1 MVIKKCSPV
10 QAIVDCNSF
19 YCSCERLFQPQLQ
32 QAPVV
37 VLSNNDG
44 CIVSRS
50 DEAKQLGIS
59 MAIPYF
65 QAKELFEKYKVH
77 AFSSNYHLYGDLSWR
92 VMETMRQLVP
102 PGCVEVYSVDEAFL
116 NLDHVSSDSL
126 QDYCISLK
134 KKIETWTGISVSIGV
149 APNKV
154 LSKVANRL
162 AKKNKLLTSGVVILN
177 DTKTIQAALQKT
189 PVEDIWGIGYSY
201 SEKLK
206 TYGICTAYA
215 LSIKDL
221 SWGKRFL
228 GGVVGM
234 KLIREL
240 KGMHSHDMQVPR
252 THKKMIATTRMFGR
266 PVSKWQEIEE
276 ALATYATRTAEKLR
290 RQHSAAYGVSVFL
303 LKKMVAQGEPSYY
316 HHGRQVSGYVKLD
329 NPSNLTPDI
338 IKAVVALGKSL
349 FEQGEI
355 YKKAGVILSDLV
367 PDNALQTN
375 LFVAPADQKRKKLM
389 NMIDNMNAAFRDDI
403 LKFGTSGTQKN
414 WKMRSERRSKRYTT
428 RWDELCL
435 VR

>member
-1 MVIKKCSPV
+1 M

-19 YCSCERLFQPQLQ
+19 YCACERLFQPQLQ
-32 QAPVV
+32 HAPVV

-50 DEAKQLGIS
+50 DEAKQLGIN

-65 QAKELFEKYKVH
+65 QAKELIEKNKVH

-92 VMETMRQLVP
+92 VMETMRQLAP
-102 PGCVEVYSVDEAFL
+102 PGSVEVYSVDEAFI
-116 NLDHVSSDSL
+116 NLDHIASDQL
-126 QDYCISLK
+126 QDYCVSLK

-149 APNKV
+149 GPNKV

-162 AKKNKLLTSGVVILN
+162 AKKSKLLTGCVVILN
-177 DTKTIQAALQKT
+177 DTKKIQAALQST
-189 PVEDIWGIGYSY
+189 PIDDVWGIGYSY

-206 TYGICTAYA
+206 TYGINTAYA

-228 GGVVGM
+228 GGVPGM

-240 KGMHSHDMQVPR
+240 KGMHSHDMQTPR
-252 THKKMIATTRMFGR
+252 TSKKMIATTRMFGR
-266 PVSKWQEIEE
+266 TVSEWQEIEE

-303 LKKMVAQGEPSYY
+303 LKKTPPQTDISHY

-349 FEQGEI
+349 YEQGEL
-355 YKKAGVILSDLV
+355 YKKAGVILSDFV

-375 LFVAPADQKRKKLM
+375 LFVAPRDQNRKKLM
-389 NMIDNMNAAFRDDI
+389 NVIDNMNAAFRDDI
-403 LKFGTSGTQKN
+403 LKFATSGTQKN

>member
-1 MVIKKCSPV
+1 M

-19 YCSCERLFQPQLQ
+19 YCACERLFQPQLQ
-32 QAPVV
+32 HAPVV

-50 DEAKQLGIS
+50 DEAKQLGIN

-65 QAKELFEKYKVH
+65 QAKELIEKNKVH

-102 PGCVEVYSVDEAFL
+102 PGCVEVYSVDEAFI
-116 NLDHVSSDSL
+116 NLDHIASDQL
-126 QDYCISLK
+126 QDYCVSLK
-134 KKIETWTGISVSIGV
+134 KKIEKWTGISVSIGV
-149 APNKV
+149 GPNKV

-162 AKKNKLLTSGVVILN
+162 AKKSKLLTGCVVILN
-177 DTKTIQAALQKT
+177 DTKKIQAALQNT
-189 PVEDIWGIGYSY
+189 PIDDVWGIGYSY

-206 TYGICTAYA
+206 TYGINTAYA

-228 GGVVGM
+228 GGVPGM

-240 KGMHSHDMQVPR
+240 KGMHSHEMQAPR
-252 THKKMIATTRMFGR
+252 TSKKMIATTRMFGR
-266 PVSKWQEIEE
+266 TVSEWQEIEE

-303 LKKMVAQGEPSYY
+303 LKKTPPQTDISHY

-349 FEQGEI
+349 FEQGEL
-355 YKKAGVILSDLV
+355 YKKAGVILSDFV

-375 LFVAPADQKRKKLM
+375 LFVASRDQNRKKLM
-389 NMIDNMNAAFRDDI
+389 NVIDNMNAAFRDDI
-403 LKFGTSGTQKN
+403 LKFATSGTQKN

>member
-1 MVIKKCSPV
+1 M

-19 YCSCERLFQPQLQ
+19 YCACERLFQPQLQ
-32 QAPVV
+32 HAPVV

-50 DEAKQLGIS
+50 DEAKQLGIN

-65 QAKELFEKYKVH
+65 QAKELIEKNKVH

-102 PGCVEVYSVDEAFL
+102 PGCVEVYSVDEAFI
-116 NLDHVSSDSL
+116 NLDHIASDQL
-126 QDYCISLK
+126 QAYCILLK

-149 APNKV
+149 GPNKV

-162 AKKNKLLTSGVVILN
+162 AKKSKLLTGCVVILN
-177 DTKTIQAALQKT
+177 DTKKIQAALQST
-189 PVEDIWGIGYSY
+189 PIDDVWGIGYSY

-206 TYGICTAYA
+206 TYGIHTAYA

-228 GGVVGM
+228 GGVPGM

-240 KGMHSHDMQVPR
+240 KGMHSHDMQTPR
-252 THKKMIATTRMFGR
+252 TSKKMIATTRMFGR
-266 PVSKWQEIEE
+266 TVSEWQEIEE

-303 LKKMVAQGEPSYY
+303 LKKTPPQTDISHY

-349 FEQGEI
+349 YEQGEL
-355 YKKAGVILSDLV
+355 YKKAGVILSDFV

-375 LFVAPADQKRKKLM
+375 LFVAPKDQNRKKLM
-389 NMIDNMNAAFRDDI
+389 NVIDNMNAAFRDDI
-403 LKFGTSGTQKN
+403 LKFATSGTQKN

>member
-1 MVIKKCSPV
+1 M

-19 YCSCERLFQPQLQ
+19 YCACERLFQPQLQ
-32 QAPVV
+32 YAPVV

-50 DEAKQLGIS
+50 DEAKQLGIN

-65 QAKELFEKYKVH
+65 QAKDLIEKNKVH

-92 VMETMRQLVP
+92 VMETMRQLAP
-102 PGCVEVYSVDEAFL
+102 PGCVEVYSVDEAFI
-116 NLDHVSSDSL
+116 NLDHIPAESL
-126 QDYCISLK
+126 QDYCVSLK

-149 APNKV
+149 GPNKV

-162 AKKNKLLTSGVVILN
+162 AKKSKLLTGCIVILN
-177 DTKTIQAALQKT
+177 DTKKIQTALQNT
-189 PVEDIWGIGYSY
+189 PIDDVWGIGYSY

-206 TYGICTAYA
+206 TYGINTAYA

-228 GGVVGM
+228 GGVPGM

-240 KGMHSHDMQVPR
+240 KGMHSHDMQAPR
-252 THKKMIATTRMFGR
+252 TSKKMIATTRMFGR
-266 PVSKWQEIEE
+266 TVSEWQEIEE

-303 LKKMVAQGEPSYY
+303 LKKTPPQTDISHY

-349 FEQGEI
+349 FEQGEL
-355 YKKAGVILSDLV
+355 YKKAGVILSDFV

-375 LFVAPADQKRKKLM
+375 LFVASRDQNRKKLM
-389 NMIDNMNAAFRDDI
+389 NVIDNMNAAFRDDI
-403 LKFGTSGTQKN
+403 LKFATSGTQKN

>member
-1 MVIKKCSPV
+1 V

-19 YCSCERLFQPQLQ
+19 YCACERLFQPQLQ
-32 QAPVV
+32 HAPVV

-50 DEAKQLGIS
+50 DEAKQLGIN

-65 QAKELFEKYKVH
+65 QAKELIEKNKVH

-92 VMETMRQLVP
+92 VMETMRQLAP
-102 PGCVEVYSVDEAFL
+102 PGCVEVYSVDEAFI
-116 NLDHVSSDSL
+116 NLDHIASDQL
-126 QDYCISLK
+126 QDYCVSLK

-149 APNKV
+149 GPNKV

-162 AKKNKLLTSGVVILN
+162 AKKSKLLTGCVVILN
-177 DTKTIQAALQKT
+177 DTKKIQAALQST
-189 PVEDIWGIGYSY
+189 PIDDVWGIGYSY

-206 TYGICTAYA
+206 TYGINTAYA

-228 GGVVGM
+228 GGVPGM

-240 KGMHSHDMQVPR
+240 KGMHSHDMQAPR
-252 THKKMIATTRMFGR
+252 TSKKMIATTRMFGR
-266 PVSKWQEIEE
+266 TVSEWQEIEE

-290 RQHSAAYGVSVFL
+290 RQHCAAYGVSVFL
-303 LKKMVAQGEPSYY
+303 LKKAPPQTDISHY

-349 FEQGEI
+349 FEQGEL
-355 YKKAGVILSDLV
+355 YKKAGVILSDFV

-375 LFVAPADQKRKKLM
+375 LFVAPKDQNRKKLM
-389 NMIDNMNAAFRDDI
+389 NVIDNMNAAFRDDI
-403 LKFGTSGTQKN
+403 LKFATSGTQKN

>member
-1 MVIKKCSPV
+1 
-10 QAIVDCNSF
+10 
-19 YCSCERLFQPQLQ
+19 
-32 QAPVV
+32 
-37 VLSNNDG
+37 
-44 CIVSRS
+44 
-50 DEAKQLGIS
+50 
-59 MAIPYF
+59 
-65 QAKELFEKYKVH
+65 
-77 AFSSNYHLYGDLSWR
+77 
-92 VMETMRQLVP
+92 
-102 PGCVEVYSVDEAFL
+102 VEVYSVDEAFI
-116 NLDHVSSDSL
+116 NLDHIASDQL
-126 QDYCISLK
+126 QDYCVSLK

-149 APNKV
+149 GPNKV

-162 AKKNKLLTSGVVILN
+162 AKKNKLLTGCVVILN
-177 DTKTIQAALQKT
+177 DTKKIQTALQNT
-189 PVEDIWGIGYSY
+189 PIDDVWGIGYSY

-206 TYGICTAYA
+206 TYGIHNAYT

-228 GGVVGM
+228 GGVPGM

-240 KGMHSHDMQVPR
+240 KGMHSHDMQAPR
-252 THKKMIATTRMFGR
+252 TSKKMIATTRMFGR
-266 PVSKWQEIEE
+266 IVSEWQEIEE

-303 LKKMVAQGEPSYY
+303 LKKTPPQTEISHY

-349 FEQGEI
+349 YEQGEL
-355 YKKAGVILSDLV
+355 YKKAGVILSDFV

-375 LFVAPADQKRKKLM
+375 LFVAPKDQNRKKLM
-389 NMIDNMNAAFRDDI
+389 NVIDNMNAAFRDDI
-403 LKFGTSGTQKN
+403 LKFATSGTQKN

-428 RWDELCL
+428 RWEELCL

>member
-1 MVIKKCSPV
+1 V

-19 YCSCERLFQPQLQ
+19 YCACERLFQPQLQ
-32 QAPVV
+32 HAPVV

-50 DEAKQLGIS
+50 DEAKQLGIN

-65 QAKELFEKYKVH
+65 QAKDLIEKNKVH

-92 VMETMRQLVP
+92 VMETMRQLAP
-102 PGCVEVYSVDEAFL
+102 PGCVEVYSVDEAFI
-116 NLDHVSSDSL
+116 NLDHIPSDSL
-126 QDYCISLK
+126 QAYCVSLK

-149 APNKV
+149 GPNKV

-162 AKKNKLLTSGVVILN
+162 AKKSKLLTGCVVILN
-177 DTKTIQAALQKT
+177 DTKKIQAALQNT
-189 PVEDIWGIGYSY
+189 PIDDVWGIGYSY

-206 TYGICTAYA
+206 TYGIHTAYA

-228 GGVVGM
+228 GGVPGM

-240 KGMHSHDMQVPR
+240 KGMHSHDMQTPR
-252 THKKMIATTRMFGR
+252 TSKKMIATTRMFGR
-266 PVSKWQEIEE
+266 TVSEWQEIEE

-290 RQHSAAYGVSVFL
+290 RQHGAAYGVSVFL
-303 LKKMVAQGEPSYY
+303 LKKTPPQTDISHY

-349 FEQGEI
+349 FEQGEL
-355 YKKAGVILSDLV
+355 YKKAGVILSDFV

-375 LFVAPADQKRKKLM
+375 LFVAPKDQNRKKLM
-389 NMIDNMNAAFRDDI
+389 NLIDNMNAAFRDDI
-403 LKFGTSGTQKN
+403 LKFATSGTQKN

>member
-1 MVIKKCSPV
+1 M

-19 YCSCERLFQPQLQ
+19 YCACERLFQPQLQ
-32 QAPVV
+32 HAPVV

-50 DEAKQLGIS
+50 DEAKQLGIN

-65 QAKELFEKYKVH
+65 QAKELIEKNKVH

-92 VMETMRQLVP
+92 VMETMRQLAP
-102 PGCVEVYSVDEAFL
+102 PGCVEVYSVDEAFI
-116 NLDHVSSDSL
+116 NLDHIASDQL
-126 QDYCISLK
+126 QAYCILLK

-149 APNKV
+149 GPNKV

-162 AKKNKLLTSGVVILN
+162 AKKSKLLTGCVVILN
-177 DTKTIQAALQKT
+177 DTKKIQAALQST
-189 PVEDIWGIGYSY
+189 PIDDIWGIGYSY

-206 TYGICTAYA
+206 TYGIHTAYA

-228 GGVVGM
+228 GGVPGM

-240 KGMHSHDMQVPR
+240 KGMHSHDMQTPR
-252 THKKMIATTRMFGR
+252 TSKKMIATTRMFGR
-266 PVSKWQEIEE
+266 TVSEWQEIEE

-303 LKKMVAQGEPSYY
+303 LKKTPPQTDISHY

-349 FEQGEI
+349 YEQGEL
-355 YKKAGVILSDLV
+355 YKKAGVILSDFV

-375 LFVAPADQKRKKLM
+375 LFVAPRDQNRKKLM
-389 NMIDNMNAAFRDDI
+389 NVIDNMNAAFRDDI
-403 LKFGTSGTQKN
+403 LKFATSGTQKN

>member
-1 MVIKKCSPV
+1 V

-19 YCSCERLFQPQLQ
+19 YCACERLFQPQLQ
-32 QAPVV
+32 HAPVV

-50 DEAKQLGIS
+50 DEAKQLGIN

-65 QAKELFEKYKVH
+65 QAKELIEKNKVH

-92 VMETMRQLVP
+92 VMETMRQLAP
-102 PGCVEVYSVDEAFL
+102 PGSVEVYSVDEAFI
-116 NLDHVSSDSL
+116 NLDHIASDQL
-126 QDYCISLK
+126 QAYCILLK

-149 APNKV
+149 GPNKV

-162 AKKNKLLTSGVVILN
+162 AKKSKLLTGCVVILN
-177 DTKTIQAALQKT
+177 DTKKIQAALQST
-189 PVEDIWGIGYSY
+189 PIDDVWGIGYSY

-206 TYGICTAYA
+206 TYGIHTAYA

-228 GGVVGM
+228 GGVPGM

-240 KGMHSHDMQVPR
+240 KGMHSHDMQTPR
-252 THKKMIATTRMFGR
+252 TSKKMIATTRMFGR
-266 PVSKWQEIEE
+266 TVSEWQEIEE

-303 LKKMVAQGEPSYY
+303 LKKTPPQTDISHY

-349 FEQGEI
+349 YEQGEL
-355 YKKAGVILSDLV
+355 YKKAGVILSDFV

-375 LFVAPADQKRKKLM
+375 LFVAPRDQNRKKLM
-389 NMIDNMNAAFRDDI
+389 NVIDNMNAAFRDDI
-403 LKFGTSGTQKN
+403 LKFATSGTQKN

>member
-1 MVIKKCSPV
+1 M

-19 YCSCERLFQPQLQ
+19 YCACERLFQPQLQ
-32 QAPVV
+32 HAPVV

-50 DEAKQLGIS
+50 DEAKQLGIN

-65 QAKELFEKYKVH
+65 QAKELIEKNKVH

-102 PGCVEVYSVDEAFL
+102 PGCVEVYSVDEAFI
-116 NLDHVSSDSL
+116 NLDHIASDQL
-126 QDYCISLK
+126 QDYCVSLK

-149 APNKV
+149 GPNKV

-162 AKKNKLLTSGVVILN
+162 AKKSKLLTGCVVILN
-177 DTKTIQAALQKT
+177 DTKKIQAALQST
-189 PVEDIWGIGYSY
+189 PIDDVWGIGYSY

-206 TYGICTAYA
+206 TYGINTAYA

-228 GGVVGM
+228 GGVPGM

-240 KGMHSHDMQVPR
+240 KGMHSHEMQAPR
-252 THKKMIATTRMFGR
+252 TSKKMIATTRMFGR
-266 PVSKWQEIEE
+266 TVSEWQEIEE

-303 LKKMVAQGEPSYY
+303 LKKTPPQTDISHY

-349 FEQGEI
+349 YEQGEL
-355 YKKAGVILSDLV
+355 YKKAGVILSDFV

-375 LFVAPADQKRKKLM
+375 LFVAPRDQNRKKLM
-389 NMIDNMNAAFRDDI
+389 NVIDNMNAAFRDDI
-403 LKFGTSGTQKN
+403 LKFATSGTQKN

>member
-1 MVIKKCSPV
+1 V

-19 YCSCERLFQPQLQ
+19 YCACERLFQPQLQ
-32 QAPVV
+32 HAPVV

-50 DEAKQLGIS
+50 DEAKQLGIN

-65 QAKELFEKYKVH
+65 QAKELIEKNKVH

-92 VMETMRQLVP
+92 VMETMRQLAP
-102 PGCVEVYSVDEAFL
+102 PGCVEVYSVDEAFI
-116 NLDHVSSDSL
+116 NLDHIASDQL
-126 QDYCISLK
+126 QDYCVSLK

-149 APNKV
+149 GPNKV

-162 AKKNKLLTSGVVILN
+162 AKKSKLLTGCVVILN
-177 DTKTIQAALQKT
+177 DTKKIQAALQST
-189 PVEDIWGIGYSY
+189 PIDDVWGIGYSY

-206 TYGICTAYA
+206 TYGINTAYA

-228 GGVVGM
+228 GGVPGM

-240 KGMHSHDMQVPR
+240 KGMHSHDMQAPR
-252 THKKMIATTRMFGR
+252 TSKKMIATTRMFGR
-266 PVSKWQEIEE
+266 TVSEWQEIEE

-303 LKKMVAQGEPSYY
+303 LKKTPPSIEISHY

-329 NPSNLTPDI
+329 YPSNLTPDI

-349 FEQGEI
+349 FEQGEL
-355 YKKAGVILSDLV
+355 YKKAGVILSDFV

-375 LFVAPADQKRKKLM
+375 LFVAPKDQNRKKLM
-389 NMIDNMNAAFRDDI
+389 NVIDNMNAAFRDDI
-403 LKFGTSGTQKN
+403 LKFATSGTQKN

>member
-1 MVIKKCSPV
+1 M

-19 YCSCERLFQPQLQ
+19 YCSCERLFQPQLR
-32 QAPVV
+32 QAPIV

-59 MAIPYF
+59 MAVPYF
-65 QAKELFEKYKVH
+65 QAKELIEKNKVH

-92 VMETMRQLVP
+92 VMETMRQLLP

-116 NLDHVSSDSL
+116 DLAHIPPDGLEDF
-126 QDYCISLK
+126 CI
-134 KKIETWTGISVSIGV
+134 KIKNTIENWTGISVSIGV
-149 APNKV
+149 GPNKV

-162 AKKNKLLTSGVVILN
+162 AKKNKIKTGCIVILN
-177 DTKTIQAALQKT
+177 TTQKIQKALQET
-189 PVEDIWGIGYSY
+189 PVEDIWGIGFSY

-206 TYGICTAYA
+206 IYGVHTAFA

-228 GGVVGM
+228 GGITGI

-240 KGMHSHDMQVPR
+240 KGHKTHGMQAPR
-252 THKKMIATTRMFGR
+252 SEKKMIATTRMFGR
-266 PVSKWQEIEE
+266 EVSDWQEIEE
-276 ALATYATRTAEKLR
+276 ALATYAARATEKLR
-290 RQHSAAYGVSVFL
+290 RQHSAACGVSVFL
-303 LKKMVAQGEPSYY
+303 LKKAPVHLDSAYY
-316 HHGRQVSGYVKLD
+316 HRGRQVSGFTLLD
-329 NPSNLTPDI
+329 NPSQISPDI
-338 IKAVVALGKSL
+338 IKAVVTLGKSL

-355 YKKAGVILSDLV
+355 YKKAGVILSDFV
-367 PDNALQTN
+367 PDNSLQTN
-375 LFVAPADQKRKKLM
+375 LFVAPSDTRRKKLM
-389 NMIDNMNAAFRDDI
+389 NVIDNMNAAYRNDI

-428 RWDELCL
+428 RWEELCL

>member
-1 MVIKKCSPV
+1 V

-19 YCSCERLFQPQLQ
+19 YCACERLFQPQLQ
-32 QAPVV
+32 HAPVV

-50 DEAKQLGIS
+50 DEAKQLGIN

-65 QAKELFEKYKVH
+65 QAKDLIEKNKVH

-92 VMETMRQLVP
+92 VMETMRQLAP
-102 PGCVEVYSVDEAFL
+102 PGCVEVYSVDEAFI
-116 NLDHVSSDSL
+116 NLDHIPAESL
-126 QDYCISLK
+126 QDYCVSLK

-149 APNKV
+149 GPNKV

-162 AKKNKLLTSGVVILN
+162 AKKSKLLTGCIVILN
-177 DTKTIQAALQKT
+177 DTKKIQTALQNT
-189 PVEDIWGIGYSY
+189 PIDDVWGIGYSY

-206 TYGICTAYA
+206 TYGIHTAYA

-228 GGVVGM
+228 GGVPGM

-240 KGMHSHDMQVPR
+240 KGMHSHDMQTPR
-252 THKKMIATTRMFGR
+252 TSKKMIATTRMFGR
-266 PVSKWQEIEE
+266 TVSEWQEIEE

-303 LKKMVAQGEPSYY
+303 LKKTPPQTDISHY

-349 FEQGEI
+349 FEQGEL
-355 YKKAGVILSDLV
+355 YKKAGVILSDFV

-375 LFVAPADQKRKKLM
+375 LFVAPKDQNRKKLM
-389 NMIDNMNAAFRDDI
+389 NVIDNMNAAFRDDI
-403 LKFGTSGTQKN
+403 LKFATSGTQKN

>member
-1 MVIKKCSPV
+1 V

-19 YCSCERLFQPQLQ
+19 YCACERLFQPQLQ
-32 QAPVV
+32 HAPVV

-50 DEAKQLGIS
+50 DEAKQLGIN

-65 QAKELFEKYKVH
+65 QAKELIEKNKVH

-102 PGCVEVYSVDEAFL
+102 PGCVEVYSVDEAFI
-116 NLDHVSSDSL
+116 NLEHIASDQL

-134 KKIETWTGISVSIGV
+134 KKIEKWTGISVSIGV
-149 APNKV
+149 GPNKV

-162 AKKNKLLTSGVVILN
+162 AKKSKLLTGCVVILN
-177 DTKTIQAALQKT
+177 DTKKIQAALQST
-189 PVEDIWGIGYSY
+189 PIDDVWGIGYSY

-206 TYGICTAYA
+206 TYGIHTAYA

-228 GGVVGM
+228 GGVPGM

-240 KGMHSHDMQVPR
+240 KGMHSHDMQTPR
-252 THKKMIATTRMFGR
+252 TSKKMIATTRMFGR
-266 PVSKWQEIEE
+266 TVSEWQEIEE

-303 LKKMVAQGEPSYY
+303 LKKTPPQTDISHY

-349 FEQGEI
+349 YEQGEL
-355 YKKAGVILSDLV
+355 YKKAGVILSDFV

-375 LFVAPADQKRKKLM
+375 LFVAPKDQNRKKLM
-389 NMIDNMNAAFRDDI
+389 NVIDNMNAAFRDDI
-403 LKFGTSGTQKN
+403 LKFATSGTQKN

>member
-1 MVIKKCSPV
+1 M

-19 YCSCERLFQPQLQ
+19 YCACERLFQPQLQ
-32 QAPVV
+32 HAPVV

-50 DEAKQLGIS
+50 DEAKQLGIN

-65 QAKELFEKYKVH
+65 QAKELIEKNKVH

-102 PGCVEVYSVDEAFL
+102 PGCVEVYSVDEAFI
-116 NLDHVSSDSL
+116 NLEHIASDQL

-134 KKIETWTGISVSIGV
+134 KKIEKWTGISVSIGV
-149 APNKV
+149 GPNKV

-162 AKKNKLLTSGVVILN
+162 AKKSKLLTGCVVILN
-177 DTKTIQAALQKT
+177 DTKKIQAALQST
-189 PVEDIWGIGYSY
+189 PIDDVWGIGYSY

-206 TYGICTAYA
+206 TYGINTAYA

-228 GGVVGM
+228 GGVPGM

-240 KGMHSHDMQVPR
+240 KGMHSHDMQTPR
-252 THKKMIATTRMFGR
+252 TSKKMIATTRMFGR
-266 PVSKWQEIEE
+266 TVSEWQEIEE

-303 LKKMVAQGEPSYY
+303 LKKTPPQTDISHY

-349 FEQGEI
+349 FEQGEL
-355 YKKAGVILSDLV
+355 YKKAGVILSDFV

-375 LFVAPADQKRKKLM
+375 LFVAPREQNRKKLM
-389 NMIDNMNAAFRDDI
+389 NVIDNMNAAFRDDI
-403 LKFGTSGTQKN
+403 LKFATSGTQKN

>member
-1 MVIKKCSPV
+1 M

-19 YCSCERLFQPQLQ
+19 YCACERLFQPQLQ
-32 QAPVV
+32 HAPVV

-50 DEAKQLGIS
+50 DEAKQLGIN

-65 QAKELFEKYKVH
+65 QAKELIEKNKVH

-92 VMETMRQLVP
+92 VMETMRQLAP
-102 PGCVEVYSVDEAFL
+102 PGSVEVYSVDEAFI
-116 NLDHVSSDSL
+116 NLDHIASDQL
-126 QDYCISLK
+126 QDYCVSLK

-149 APNKV
+149 GPNKV

-162 AKKNKLLTSGVVILN
+162 AKKSKLLTGCVVILN
-177 DTKTIQAALQKT
+177 DTKKIQAALQST
-189 PVEDIWGIGYSY
+189 PIDDVWGIGYSY

-206 TYGICTAYA
+206 TYGINTAYA

-228 GGVVGM
+228 GGVPGM

-240 KGMHSHDMQVPR
+240 KGMHSHDMQAPR
-252 THKKMIATTRMFGR
+252 TSKKMIATTRMFGR
-266 PVSKWQEIEE
+266 TVSEWQEIEE

-303 LKKMVAQGEPSYY
+303 LKKTPPQTDISHY

-349 FEQGEI
+349 FEQGEL
-355 YKKAGVILSDLV
+355 YKKAGVILSDFV

-375 LFVAPADQKRKKLM
+375 LFVASRDQNRKKLM
-389 NMIDNMNAAFRDDI
+389 NVIDNMNAAFRDDI
-403 LKFGTSGTQKN
+403 LKFATSGTQKN

>member
-1 MVIKKCSPV
+1 V

-19 YCSCERLFQPQLQ
+19 YCACERLFQPQLQ
-32 QAPVV
+32 HAPVV

-50 DEAKQLGIS
+50 DEAKQLGIN

-65 QAKELFEKYKVH
+65 QAKELIEKNKVH

-92 VMETMRQLVP
+92 VMETMRQLAP
-102 PGCVEVYSVDEAFL
+102 PGCVEVYSVDEAFI
-116 NLDHVSSDSL
+116 NLDHIASDQL
-126 QDYCISLK
+126 QAYCVSLK

-149 APNKV
+149 GPNKV

-162 AKKNKLLTSGVVILN
+162 AKKSKLLTGCVVILN
-177 DTKTIQAALQKT
+177 DTKKIQAALQST
-189 PVEDIWGIGYSY
+189 PIDDVWGIGYSY

-206 TYGICTAYA
+206 TYGINTAYA

-228 GGVVGM
+228 GGVPGM

-240 KGMHSHDMQVPR
+240 KGMHSHDMQTPR
-252 THKKMIATTRMFGR
+252 TSKKMIATTRMFGR
-266 PVSKWQEIEE
+266 TVSEWQEIEE

-303 LKKMVAQGEPSYY
+303 LKKTPPQTDISHY

-338 IKAVVALGKSL
+338 IKAAVALGKSL
-349 FEQGEI
+349 FEQGEF
-355 YKKAGVILSDLV
+355 YKKAGVILSDFV

-375 LFVAPADQKRKKLM
+375 LFVAPKDQNRKKLM
-389 NMIDNMNAAFRDDI
+389 NVIDNMNAAFRDDI
-403 LKFGTSGTQKN
+403 LKFATSGTQKN

>member
-1 MVIKKCSPV
+1 M

-19 YCSCERLFQPQLQ
+19 YCACERLFQPQLQ
-32 QAPVV
+32 HAPVV

-50 DEAKQLGIS
+50 DEAKQLGIN

-65 QAKELFEKYKVH
+65 QAKELIEKNKVH

-102 PGCVEVYSVDEAFL
+102 PGCVEVYSVDEAFI
-116 NLDHVSSDSL
+116 NLDHIASDQL
-126 QDYCISLK
+126 QDYCVSLK

-149 APNKV
+149 GPNKV

-162 AKKNKLLTSGVVILN
+162 AKKSKLLTGCVVILN
-177 DTKTIQAALQKT
+177 DTKKIQAALQST
-189 PVEDIWGIGYSY
+189 PIDDVWGIGYSY

-206 TYGICTAYA
+206 TYGINTAYA

-228 GGVVGM
+228 GGVPGM

-240 KGMHSHDMQVPR
+240 KGMHSHDMQAPR
-252 THKKMIATTRMFGR
+252 TSKKMIATTRMFGR
-266 PVSKWQEIEE
+266 TVSEWQEIEE

-303 LKKMVAQGEPSYY
+303 LKKTPPQTDISHY

-349 FEQGEI
+349 YEQGEL
-355 YKKAGVILSDLV
+355 YKKAGVILSDFV

-375 LFVAPADQKRKKLM
+375 LFVAPKDQNRKKLM
-389 NMIDNMNAAFRDDI
+389 NVIDNMNAAFRDDI
-403 LKFGTSGTQKN
+403 LKFATSGTQKN

>member
-1 MVIKKCSPV
+1 M

-19 YCSCERLFQPQLQ
+19 YCACERLFQPQLQ
-32 QAPVV
+32 HAPVV

-50 DEAKQLGIS
+50 DEAKQLGIN

-65 QAKELFEKYKVH
+65 QAKELIEKNKVH

-102 PGCVEVYSVDEAFL
+102 PGCVEVYSVDEAFI
-116 NLDHVSSDSL
+116 NLDHIASDQL
-126 QDYCISLK
+126 QDYCILLK

-149 APNKV
+149 GPNKV

-162 AKKNKLLTSGVVILN
+162 AKKSKLLTGGVVILN
-177 DTKTIQAALQKT
+177 DTKKIQAALQNT
-189 PVEDIWGIGYSY
+189 PIDDVWGIGYSY

-206 TYGICTAYA
+206 TYGIHTAYA

-228 GGVVGM
+228 GGVPGM

-240 KGMHSHDMQVPR
+240 KGMHSHDMQTPR
-252 THKKMIATTRMFGR
+252 TSKKMIATTRMFGR
-266 PVSKWQEIEE
+266 TVSEWQEIEE

-303 LKKMVAQGEPSYY
+303 LKKTPPQTDISHY

-349 FEQGEI
+349 FEQGEL
-355 YKKAGVILSDLV
+355 YKKAGVILSDFV

-375 LFVAPADQKRKKLM
+375 LFVAPKDQNRKKLM
-389 NMIDNMNAAFRDDI
+389 NVIDNMNAAFRDDI
-403 LKFGTSGTQKN
+403 LKFATSGTQKN

>member
-1 MVIKKCSPV
+1 M

-19 YCSCERLFQPQLQ
+19 YCACERLFQPQLQ
-32 QAPVV
+32 HAPVV

-50 DEAKQLGIS
+50 DEAKQLGIN

-65 QAKELFEKYKVH
+65 QAKELIEKNKVH

-102 PGCVEVYSVDEAFL
+102 PGCVEVYSVDEAFI
-116 NLDHVSSDSL
+116 NLDHIASDQL
-126 QDYCISLK
+126 QDYCVLLK

-149 APNKV
+149 GPNKV

-162 AKKNKLLTSGVVILN
+162 AKKSKLLTGCVVILN
-177 DTKTIQAALQKT
+177 DTKKIQAALQST
-189 PVEDIWGIGYSY
+189 PIDDVWGIGYSY

-206 TYGICTAYA
+206 TYGINTAYA

-228 GGVVGM
+228 GGVPGM

-240 KGMHSHDMQVPR
+240 KGMHSHEMQAPR
-252 THKKMIATTRMFGR
+252 TSKKMIATTRMFGR
-266 PVSKWQEIEE
+266 TVSEWQEIEE

-303 LKKMVAQGEPSYY
+303 LKKTPPQTDISHY

-338 IKAVVALGKSL
+338 IKAVVALGKNL
-349 FEQGEI
+349 FEQGEL
-355 YKKAGVILSDLV
+355 YKKAGVILSDFV

-375 LFVAPADQKRKKLM
+375 LFVAPRDQNRKKLM
-389 NMIDNMNAAFRDDI
+389 NVIDNMNAAFRDDI
-403 LKFGTSGTQKN
+403 LKFATSGTQKN

>member
-1 MVIKKCSPV
+1 V

-19 YCSCERLFQPQLQ
+19 YCACERLFQPQLQ
-32 QAPVV
+32 HAPVV

-50 DEAKQLGIS
+50 DEAKQLGIN

-65 QAKELFEKYKVH
+65 QAKDLIEKNKVH

-92 VMETMRQLVP
+92 VMETMRQLAP
-102 PGCVEVYSVDEAFL
+102 PGCVEVYSVDEAFI
-116 NLDHVSSDSL
+116 NLDHIPAESL
-126 QDYCISLK
+126 QDYCVSLK

-149 APNKV
+149 GPNKV

-162 AKKNKLLTSGVVILN
+162 AKKSKLLTGCIVILN
-177 DTKTIQAALQKT
+177 DTKKIQTALQNT
-189 PVEDIWGIGYSY
+189 PIDDVWGIGYSY

-206 TYGICTAYA
+206 TYGIHTAYA

-228 GGVVGM
+228 GGVPGM

-240 KGMHSHDMQVPR
+240 KGMHSHDMQAPR
-252 THKKMIATTRMFGR
+252 TSKKMIATTRMFGR
-266 PVSKWQEIEE
+266 TVSEWQEIEE

-290 RQHSAAYGVSVFL
+290 RQHCAAYGVSVFL
-303 LKKMVAQGEPSYY
+303 LKKAPPQTDISHY

-349 FEQGEI
+349 FEQGEL
-355 YKKAGVILSDLV
+355 YKKAGVILSDFV

-375 LFVAPADQKRKKLM
+375 LFVAPKDQNRKKLM
-389 NMIDNMNAAFRDDI
+389 NVIDNMNAAFRDDI
-403 LKFGTSGTQKN
+403 LKFATSGTQKN

>member
-1 MVIKKCSPV
+1 M

-19 YCSCERLFQPQLQ
+19 YCACERLFQPQLQ
-32 QAPVV
+32 HAPVV

-50 DEAKQLGIS
+50 DEAKQLGIN

-65 QAKELFEKYKVH
+65 QAKDLIEKNKVH

-92 VMETMRQLVP
+92 VMETMRQLAP
-102 PGCVEVYSVDEAFL
+102 PGCVEVYSVDEAFI
-116 NLDHVSSDSL
+116 NLDHIPAESL
-126 QDYCISLK
+126 QDYCVSLK

-149 APNKV
+149 GPNKV

-162 AKKNKLLTSGVVILN
+162 AKKSKLLTGCIVILN
-177 DTKTIQAALQKT
+177 DTKKIQTALQNT
-189 PVEDIWGIGYSY
+189 PIDDVWGIGYSY

-206 TYGICTAYA
+206 TYGIHNAYA

-228 GGVVGM
+228 GGVPGM

-240 KGMHSHDMQVPR
+240 KGMHSHDMQTPR
-252 THKKMIATTRMFGR
+252 TSKKMIATTRMFGR
-266 PVSKWQEIEE
+266 TVSEWQEIEE

-303 LKKMVAQGEPSYY
+303 LKKTPPQTDISHY

-338 IKAVVALGKSL
+338 IKAAVALGKSL
-349 FEQGEI
+349 YEQGEW
-355 YKKAGVILSDLV
+355 YKKAGVILSDFV

-375 LFVAPADQKRKKLM
+375 LFVAPKDQNRKKLM
-389 NMIDNMNAAFRDDI
+389 NVIDNMNAAFRDDI
-403 LKFGTSGTQKN
+403 LKFATSGTQKN

>member
-1 MVIKKCSPV
+1 V

-19 YCSCERLFQPQLQ
+19 YCACERLFQPQLQ
-32 QAPVV
+32 HAPVV

-50 DEAKQLGIS
+50 DEAKQLGIN

-65 QAKELFEKYKVH
+65 QAKELIEKNKVH

-92 VMETMRQLVP
+92 VMETMRQLAP
-102 PGCVEVYSVDEAFL
+102 PGSVEVYSVDEAFI
-116 NLDHVSSDSL
+116 NLDHIASDQL
-126 QDYCISLK
+126 QDYCVSLK

-149 APNKV
+149 GPNKV

-162 AKKNKLLTSGVVILN
+162 AKKSKLLTGCVVILN
-177 DTKTIQAALQKT
+177 DTKKIQAALQST
-189 PVEDIWGIGYSY
+189 PIDDVWGIGYSY

-206 TYGICTAYA
+206 TYGINTAYA

-228 GGVVGM
+228 GGVPGM

-240 KGMHSHDMQVPR
+240 KGMHSHDMQTPR
-252 THKKMIATTRMFGR
+252 TSKKMIATTRMFGR
-266 PVSKWQEIEE
+266 TVSEWQEIEE

-303 LKKMVAQGEPSYY
+303 LKKTPPQTDISHY

-349 FEQGEI
+349 YEQGEL
-355 YKKAGVILSDLV
+355 YKKAGVILSDFV

-375 LFVAPADQKRKKLM
+375 LFVAPRDQNRKKLM
-389 NMIDNMNAAFRDDI
+389 NVIDNMNAAFRDDI
-403 LKFGTSGTQKN
+403 LKFATSGTQKN

>member
-1 MVIKKCSPV
+1 V

-19 YCSCERLFQPQLQ
+19 YCACERLFQPQLQ
-32 QAPVV
+32 HAPVV

-50 DEAKQLGIS
+50 DEAKQLGIN

-65 QAKELFEKYKVH
+65 QAKELIEKNKVH

-102 PGCVEVYSVDEAFL
+102 PGCVEVYSVDEAFI
-116 NLDHVSSDSL
+116 NLEHIASDQL

-134 KKIETWTGISVSIGV
+134 KKIEKWTGISVSIGV
-149 APNKV
+149 GPNKV

-162 AKKNKLLTSGVVILN
+162 AKKSKLLTGCVVILN
-177 DTKTIQAALQKT
+177 DTKKIQAALQST
-189 PVEDIWGIGYSY
+189 PIDDVWGIGYSY

-206 TYGICTAYA
+206 TYGINTAYA

-228 GGVVGM
+228 GGVPGM

-240 KGMHSHDMQVPR
+240 KGMHSHDMQAPR
-252 THKKMIATTRMFGR
+252 TSKKMIATTRMFGR
-266 PVSKWQEIEE
+266 TISEWQEIEE

-303 LKKMVAQGEPSYY
+303 LKKTPPQTDISHY

-349 FEQGEI
+349 YEQGEL
-355 YKKAGVILSDLV
+355 YKKAGVILSDFV

-375 LFVAPADQKRKKLM
+375 LFVAPRDQNRKKLM
-389 NMIDNMNAAFRDDI
+389 NVIDNMNAAFRDDI
-403 LKFGTSGTQKN
+403 LKFATSGTQKN

>member
-1 MVIKKCSPV
+1 M

-19 YCSCERLFQPQLQ
+19 YCACERLFQPQLQ
-32 QAPVV
+32 HAPVV

-50 DEAKQLGIS
+50 DEAKQLGIN

-65 QAKELFEKYKVH
+65 QAKELIEKNKVH

-102 PGCVEVYSVDEAFL
+102 PGCVEVYSVDEAFI
-116 NLDHVSSDSL
+116 NLEHIASDQL

-134 KKIETWTGISVSIGV
+134 KKIEKWTGISVSIGV
-149 APNKV
+149 GPNKV

-162 AKKNKLLTSGVVILN
+162 AKKSKLLTGCVVILN
-177 DTKTIQAALQKT
+177 DTKKIQAALQST
-189 PVEDIWGIGYSY
+189 PIDDVWGIGYSY

-206 TYGICTAYA
+206 TYGINTAYA

-228 GGVVGM
+228 GGVPGM

-240 KGMHSHDMQVPR
+240 KGMHSHDMQAPR
-252 THKKMIATTRMFGR
+252 TSKKMIATTRMFGR
-266 PVSKWQEIEE
+266 TISEWQEIEE

-303 LKKMVAQGEPSYY
+303 LKKTPPQTDISHY

-349 FEQGEI
+349 YEQGEL
-355 YKKAGVILSDLV
+355 YKKAGVILSDFV

-375 LFVAPADQKRKKLM
+375 LFVAPRDQNRKKLM
-389 NMIDNMNAAFRDDI
+389 NVIDNMNAAFRDDI
-403 LKFGTSGTQKN
+403 LKFATSGTQKN

>member
-1 MVIKKCSPV
+1 M

-19 YCSCERLFQPQLQ
+19 YCACERLFQPQLQ
-32 QAPVV
+32 HAPVV

-50 DEAKQLGIS
+50 DEAKQLGIN

-65 QAKELFEKYKVH
+65 QAKDLIEKNKVH

-92 VMETMRQLVP
+92 VMETMRQLAP
-102 PGCVEVYSVDEAFL
+102 PGCVEVYSVDEAFI
-116 NLDHVSSDSL
+116 NLDHIPSDQL
-126 QDYCISLK
+126 QDYCVSLK

-149 APNKV
+149 GPNKV

-162 AKKNKLLTSGVVILN
+162 AKKSKLLTGCVVILN
-177 DTKTIQAALQKT
+177 DTKKIQAALQNT
-189 PVEDIWGIGYSY
+189 PIDDVWGIGYSY

-206 TYGICTAYA
+206 TYGIHTAYA

-228 GGVVGM
+228 GGVPGM

-240 KGMHSHDMQVPR
+240 KGMHSHDMQTPR
-252 THKKMIATTRMFGR
+252 TSKKMIATTRMFGR
-266 PVSKWQEIEE
+266 TVSEWQEIEE

-303 LKKMVAQGEPSYY
+303 LKKTPPQTDISHY

-349 FEQGEI
+349 FEQGEL
-355 YKKAGVILSDLV
+355 YKKAGVILSDFV

-375 LFVAPADQKRKKLM
+375 LFVAPKDQNRKKLM
-389 NMIDNMNAAFRDDI
+389 NVIDNMNAAFRDDI
-403 LKFGTSGTQKN
+403 LKFATSGTQKN

>member
-1 MVIKKCSPV
+1 V

-19 YCSCERLFQPQLQ
+19 YCACERLFQPQLQ
-32 QAPVV
+32 HAPVV

-50 DEAKQLGIS
+50 DEAKQLGIN

-65 QAKELFEKYKVH
+65 QAKELIEKNKVH

-102 PGCVEVYSVDEAFL
+102 PGCVEVYSVDEAFI
-116 NLDHVSSDSL
+116 NLDHIASDQL
-126 QDYCISLK
+126 QDYCVSLK

-149 APNKV
+149 GPNKV

-162 AKKNKLLTSGVVILN
+162 AKKSKLLTGCVVILN
-177 DTKTIQAALQKT
+177 DTKKIQAALQST
-189 PVEDIWGIGYSY
+189 PIDDVWGIGYSY

-206 TYGICTAYA
+206 TYGINTAYA

-228 GGVVGM
+228 GGVPGM

-240 KGMHSHDMQVPR
+240 KGMHSHDMQAPR
-252 THKKMIATTRMFGR
+252 TSKKMIATTRMFGR
-266 PVSKWQEIEE
+266 TVSEWQEIEE

-303 LKKMVAQGEPSYY
+303 LKKTPPQTDISHY

-349 FEQGEI
+349 YEQGEL
-355 YKKAGVILSDLV
+355 YKKAGVILSDFV

-375 LFVAPADQKRKKLM
+375 LFVAPKDQNRKKLM
-389 NMIDNMNAAFRDDI
+389 NVIDNMNAAFRDDI
-403 LKFGTSGTQKN
+403 LKFATSGTQKN

-428 RWDELCL
+428 RWEELCL

>member
-1 MVIKKCSPV
+1 M

-19 YCSCERLFQPQLQ
+19 YCACERLFQPQLQ
-32 QAPVV
+32 HAPVV

-50 DEAKQLGIS
+50 DEAKQLGIN

-65 QAKELFEKYKVH
+65 QAKELIEKNKVH

-102 PGCVEVYSVDEAFL
+102 PGCVEVYSVDEAFI
-116 NLDHVSSDSL
+116 NLEHIASDQL

-134 KKIETWTGISVSIGV
+134 KKIEKWTGISVSIGV
-149 APNKV
+149 GPNKV

-162 AKKNKLLTSGVVILN
+162 AKKSKLLTGCVVILN
-177 DTKTIQAALQKT
+177 DTKKIQAALQNT
-189 PVEDIWGIGYSY
+189 PIDDVWGIGYSY

-206 TYGICTAYA
+206 TYGINTAYA

-228 GGVVGM
+228 GGVPGM

-240 KGMHSHDMQVPR
+240 KGMHSHDMQAPR
-252 THKKMIATTRMFGR
+252 TSKKMIATTRMFGR
-266 PVSKWQEIEE
+266 TVSEWQEIEE

-303 LKKMVAQGEPSYY
+303 LKKTPPQTDISHY

-349 FEQGEI
+349 FEQGEL
-355 YKKAGVILSDLV
+355 YKKAGVILSDFV

-375 LFVAPADQKRKKLM
+375 LFVASRDQNRKKLM
-389 NMIDNMNAAFRDDI
+389 NVIDNMNAAFRDDI
-403 LKFGTSGTQKN
+403 LKFATSGTQKN

>member
-1 MVIKKCSPV
+1 V

-19 YCSCERLFQPQLQ
+19 YCACERLFQPQLQ
-32 QAPVV
+32 HAPVV

-50 DEAKQLGIS
+50 DEAKQLGIN

-65 QAKELFEKYKVH
+65 QAKELIEKNKVH

-102 PGCVEVYSVDEAFL
+102 PGCVEVYSVDEAFI
-116 NLDHVSSDSL
+116 NLDHIASDQL
-126 QDYCISLK
+126 QAYCISLK
-134 KKIETWTGISVSIGV
+134 KKIEKWTGISVSIGV
-149 APNKV
+149 GPNKV

-162 AKKNKLLTSGVVILN
+162 AKKSKLLTGCVVILN
-177 DTKTIQAALQKT
+177 DTKKIQAALQST
-189 PVEDIWGIGYSY
+189 PIDDVWGIGYSY

-206 TYGICTAYA
+206 TYGINTAYA

-228 GGVVGM
+228 GGVPGM

-240 KGMHSHDMQVPR
+240 KGMHSHDMQTPR
-252 THKKMIATTRMFGR
+252 TSKKMIATTRMFGR
-266 PVSKWQEIEE
+266 TVSEWQEIEE

-303 LKKMVAQGEPSYY
+303 LKKTPPQTDISHY

-349 FEQGEI
+349 FEQGEL
-355 YKKAGVILSDLV
+355 YKKAGVILSDFV

-375 LFVAPADQKRKKLM
+375 LFVAPREQNRKKLM
-389 NMIDNMNAAFRDDI
+389 NVIDNMNAAFRDDI
-403 LKFGTSGTQKN
+403 LKFATSGTQKN